1 MGRHHGRDFILGAVL
16 GSSLGAL
23 TAVMMGSKK
32 GHKIQKEMV
41 NKYREFEKMVKGYAK
56 KQEKNVKRV
65 VRKAKSKARA
75 AKRKLSK

>member
-56 KQEKNVKRV
+56 KQEKKVKRV
-65 VRKAKSKARA
+65 VRKAKSKARV
-75 AKRKLSK
+75 AKRRFSK